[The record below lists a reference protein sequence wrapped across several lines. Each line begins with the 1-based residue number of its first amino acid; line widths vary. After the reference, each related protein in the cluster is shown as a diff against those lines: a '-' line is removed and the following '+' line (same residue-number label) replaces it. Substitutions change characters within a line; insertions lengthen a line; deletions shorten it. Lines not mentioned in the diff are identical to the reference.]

1 MVFAS
6 HSAVKF
12 AVPVSTDHVGCVQ
25 SAGDVVM
32 FSANDEMENIEIK
45 IAKQIVPIC
54 LKLSNKLH
62 VCVQVFAAFSRF
74 DHFLHI
80 IFGIFSPFFT
90 HALYQFS
97 NFK

>member
-12 AVPVSTDHVGCVQ
+12 AVPVSVFNVGCIQ
-25 SAGDVVM
+25 SAGDVVI
-32 FSANDEMENIEIK
+32 FSANEETEKNEIK

-62 VCVQVFAAFSRF
+62 VCVSFWGFQPIR
-74 DHFLHI
+74 
-80 IFGIFSPFFT
+80 PFFT
-90 HALYQFS
+90 H
-97 NFK
+97 NFWHTFPFP